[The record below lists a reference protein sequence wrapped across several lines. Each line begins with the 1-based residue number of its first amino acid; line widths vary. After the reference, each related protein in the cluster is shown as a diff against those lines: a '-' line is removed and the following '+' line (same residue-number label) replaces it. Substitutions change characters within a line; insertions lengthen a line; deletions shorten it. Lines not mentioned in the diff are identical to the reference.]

1 MMGVALRIG
10 DDALAE
16 RANERFVLLRVRA
29 VCIEGYLESLDAS
42 FHRPALF
49 MLRRLKSLAL
59 LIDTRV

>member
-1 MMGVALRIG
+1 
-10 DDALAE
+10 
-16 RANERFVLLRVRA
+16 LLRVRA